1 MDKEKS
7 VDIRV
12 QRLVDRVND
21 REYKGRKM
29 VVEIDSHTDDMKSF
43 VVTGNLTLSVSETPD
58 VKESWITKDF
68 SVMLTEDDPD
78 MAIAEVFAHLNSIPM
93 EYGDTIFED
102 DFDDV
107 IKIVEGAATEA
118 VAQADGPVQ

>member
-1 MDKEKS
+1 MDQEKS

-12 QRLVDRVND
+12 KKLVDRVND
-21 REYKGRKM
+21 RAYKGRKM

-43 VVTGNLTLSVSETPD
+43 VVTGKLTLSVSETPE
-58 VKESWITKDF
+58 VKTSWITKDF
-68 SVMLTEDDPD
+68 SVMLTENDPD

-107 IKIVEGAATEA
+107 IKIVESAAEEI
-118 VAQADGPVQ
+118 VATNTPLQ

>member
-43 VVTGNLTLSVSETPD
+43 VVTGNLTLSVSETPEVD
-58 VKESWITKDF
+58 ESWITKDF

-107 IKIVEGAATEA
+107 IKIVESATTE
-118 VAQADGPVQ
+118 VAGQADAPLQ